1 MVGIC
6 WDIGTAIFSE
16 GMELSV
22 QWTHRHECVPIRL
35 PMSEF
40 IGVNI
45 GYAVQGGG
53 PVDTS
58 RSEWF
63 MTILLEIYEI
73 QNT

>member
-1 MVGIC
+1 MLVY
-6 WDIGTAIFSE
+6 WDGEFSDW
-16 GMELSV
+16 GMELGV
-22 QWTHRHECVPIRL
+22 LWAHRNEGVPIRL

-40 IGVNI
+40 IGVNS

-58 RSEWF
+58 KSEWF